1 MSAAAD
7 RPADDRS
14 AADAARESE
23 PGADGAPGAA
33 PEAAPATTPEAAP
46 AVTAG
51 VAPDPAPAA
60 TLGRTLVPA
69 LLVALAAPRPIS
81 PRTDSAVAVPVE
93 TRSRSG
99 VRVRA
104 DRAATEGY
112 GMLAVTMLRRYE
124 ARRARA
130 SAQGGIRLRRED
142 ERAADG
148 GAGEREGHHEES
160 DQENPPR

>member
-69 LLVALAAPRPIS
+69 LLVALAAPALFVLLVPWLGWLLL
-81 PRTDSAVAVPVE
+81 AAGVA
-93 TRSRSG
+93 S
-99 VRVRA
+99 VRA
-104 DRAATEGY
+104 AHE
-112 GMLAVTMLRRYE
+112 LE
-124 ARRARA
+124 A
-130 SAQGGIRLRRED
+130 
-142 ERAADG
+142 
-148 GAGEREGHHEES
+148 GAGELAGRGIREEGPRERRTDARQVALVAEE
-160 DQENPPR
+160 QVERLVARLELGLEAVQ